1 MIKRAYL
8 IGFEV
13 MTRVVV
19 DVPTDEKD
27 IDIDAVLDTAILKA
41 REQIGNDIRNRIV
54 SDNLTVFEEDKIMPY
69 GRLKGEKF

>member
-8 IGFEV
+8 IGFEIV
-13 MTRVVV
+13 TRVVV

-41 REQIGNDIRNRIV
+41 REQIGKDIRNRII
-54 SDNLTVFEEDKIMPY
+54 SDNLTLFQEDKIMPY
-69 GRLKGEKF
+69 GSLKGEKL